1 MRPGVCHGG
10 HAARRLAFQ
19 RMYLD
24 RAVYILAVA
33 LITAGL
39 VVLADVGLTLVWQ
52 EPTSSIYASVR
63 QHDAESA
70 LEDLERDFPTAADRR
85 AIRDV
90 HGERRRASALARLFA
105 ERVSDGQPIGRIVI
119 PSIGVD
125 IVVVQGTSTGDLTK
139 GPGHYPQTP
148 FPGQGGTAAIAGHR
162 TTYLAP
168 FRHLDELHG
177 GSRIELRMPY
187 ATLDYRVQDTK
198 VVDPTDFGILQPT
211 GYQRLVL
218 TACHPLYS
226 ASERIVAFARL
237 ERIRSVAG

>member
-1 MRPGVCHGG
+1 
-10 HAARRLAFQ
+10 
-19 RMYLD
+19 MYLD

-39 VVLADVGLTLVWQ
+39 VILADVGLTLLWQ

-70 LEDLERDFPTAADRR
+70 LDDLERDFPAAADRK
-85 AIRDV
+85 AVRDIHDQRKKV
-90 HGERRRASALARLFA
+90 SALARLFA
-105 ERVSDGQPIGRIVI
+105 QRVSDGQPIGRIAI

-125 IVVVQGTSTGDLTK
+125 IVVVQGTSTSDLTQ

-148 FPGQGGTAAIAGHR
+148 FPGQPGTTAIAGHR

-168 FRHLDELHG
+168 FRHLDSLDG
-177 GSRIELRMPY
+177 GDKIELRMPY
-187 ATLDYRVQDTK
+187 GTLHYRVQRTK
-198 VVDPTDFGILQPT
+198 VVEPTDVGILHPT

-237 ERIRSVAG
+237 ERVASVAG

>member
-1 MRPGVCHGG
+1 
-10 HAARRLAFQ
+10 
-19 RMYLD
+19 MYLD

-39 VVLADVGLTLVWQ
+39 VILADVGLTLLWQ

-70 LEDLERDFPTAADRR
+70 LDDLERDFPAAADRK
-85 AIRDV
+85 AVRDI
-90 HGERRRASALARLFA
+90 HGERKKVSALARLFA
-105 ERVSDGQPIGRIVI
+105 QRVSDGQPIGRIAI
-119 PSIGVD
+119 PTIGVD
-125 IVVVQGTSTGDLTK
+125 IVVVQGTSTGDLTQ

-148 FPGQGGTAAIAGHR
+148 FPGQPGTTAIAGHR

-168 FRHLDELHG
+168 FRHLDSLHG
-177 GSRIELRMPY
+177 GDEIELRMPY
-187 ATLDYRVQDTK
+187 GTLDYRVQRTK
-198 VVDPTDFGILQPT
+198 VVEPTDVGILRPT

-226 ASERIVAFARL
+226 ASERIVAFAHL
-237 ERIRSVAG
+237 ERVASVAG

>member
-1 MRPGVCHGG
+1 
-10 HAARRLAFQ
+10 
-19 RMYLD
+19 MYLD

-39 VVLADVGLTLVWQ
+39 VILADVGLTLLWQ

-70 LEDLERDFPTAADRR
+70 LDDLERDFPAAADRK
-85 AIRDV
+85 AVRDI
-90 HGERRRASALARLFA
+90 HGERKKVSALARLFA
-105 ERVSDGQPIGRIVI
+105 QRVSDGQPIGRIAI
-119 PSIGVD
+119 PTIGVD
-125 IVVVQGTSTGDLTK
+125 IVVVQGTSTGDLTQ

-148 FPGQGGTAAIAGHR
+148 FPGQPGTTAIAGHR

-168 FRHLDELHG
+168 FRHLDSLHG
-177 GSRIELRMPY
+177 GDEIELRMPY
-187 ATLDYRVQDTK
+187 GTLDYRVQRTK
-198 VVDPTDFGILQPT
+198 VVEPTDVGILHPT

-226 ASERIVAFARL
+226 ASERIVAFAHL
-237 ERIRSVAG
+237 ERVASVAG

>member
-1 MRPGVCHGG
+1 
-10 HAARRLAFQ
+10 
-19 RMYLD
+19 MYLD

-52 EPTSSIYASVR
+52 EPASSIYASVR

-70 LEDLERDFPTAADRR
+70 LNDLEQHFPGPADRK
-85 AIRDV
+85 AIRGI
-90 HGERRRASALARLFA
+90 HGERKKVSALARLFA
-105 ERVSDGQPIGRIVI
+105 QRVSDGQAIGRIVI

-125 IVVVQGTSTGDLTK
+125 IVVVQGTSTGDLTQ

-148 FPGQGGTAAIAGHR
+148 FPGQPGTAAIAGHR

-168 FRHLDELHG
+168 FRHLDGLDG
-177 GSRIELRMPY
+177 GDQIELRMPY
-187 ATLDYRVQDTK
+187 ATLDYRVQRTK
-198 VVDPTDFGILQPT
+198 VVQPTDLGILHPT

-237 ERIRSVAG
+237 QRVALTSG

>member
-1 MRPGVCHGG
+1 MPMYRD
-10 HAARRLAFQ
+10 RL
-19 RMYLD
+19 
-24 RAVYILAVA
+24 VYILAVA
-33 LITAGL
+33 LITAG
-39 VVLADVGLTLVWQ
+39 VVILADVGLTLVWQ
-52 EPTSSIYASVR
+52 EPTSSIYASAR

-90 HGERRRASALARLFA
+90 HGERRRVSVLARLFA
-105 ERVSDGQPIGRIVI
+105 GRVTDGQPIGHIVI
-119 PSIGVD
+119 PSIDVD

-177 GSRIELRMPY
+177 GNRIELRMPY
-187 ATLDYRVQDTK
+187 GTLDYRVQDTK
-198 VVDPTDFGILQPT
+198 VVDPTDVGILHPT

-237 ERIRSVAG
+237 ERVRSVAG